1 MISFR
6 TPQTF
11 TGCFGLSVNQSS
23 VPIAY
28 GKCNTRVAI
37 GIDFFRKWKGS
48 DGMRKRNHAV
58 TVRMSDAEYQMLCE
72 KVNVSGQTQQAV
84 IIDAIK
90 QVPIVSKEHL
100 KELITTNQNFAEY
113 NKQLRGIATN
123 INQMA
128 HHANAQG
135 ALPVKEYLATILE
148 LVMDMRKEGNQLW
161 QLIRQSISRQNR
173 MEP

>member
-1 MISFR
+1 
-6 TPQTF
+6 
-11 TGCFGLSVNQSS
+11 
-23 VPIAY
+23 
-28 GKCNTRVAI
+28 
-37 GIDFFRKWKGS
+37 
-48 DGMRKRNHAV
+48 MRKRNHAV

-72 KVNVSGQTQQAV
+72 KVNASGQTQQAV

-135 ALPVKEYLATILE
+135 ALPVKEYL
-148 LVMDMRKEGNQLW
+148 VMDMKKEGGDLW

>member
-1 MISFR
+1 MPIIKNRTQSNFTQISNGILRDQKLPMKERGVLCTLLSF
-6 TPQTF
+6 PDKWKF
-11 TGCFGLSVNQSS
+11 SVEGLSAI
-23 VPIAY
+23 VP
-28 GKCNTRVAI
+28 
-37 GIDFFRKWKGS
+37 
-48 DGMRKRNHAV
+48 DGRDSLNH
-58 TVRMSDAEYQMLCE
+58 QMLCE
-72 KVNVSGQTQQAV
+72 KVNASGQTQQAV